1 MITPQVA
8 EIVDKTI
15 RMWNK
20 ADDAGI
26 GNWHA
31 VHGKEA
37 GIENTGNEHIV
48 KRRQQRAAQV
58 NHPALGVIILA
69 IENIAER

>member
-1 MITPQVA
+1 MIDT
-8 EIVDKTI
+8 
-15 RMWNK
+15 
-20 ADDAGI
+20 
-26 GNWHA
+26 HA
-31 VHGKEA
+31 HLQDEKYENVEQIIDNAQKA

-69 IENIAER
+69 IENCTFNNAELMSI